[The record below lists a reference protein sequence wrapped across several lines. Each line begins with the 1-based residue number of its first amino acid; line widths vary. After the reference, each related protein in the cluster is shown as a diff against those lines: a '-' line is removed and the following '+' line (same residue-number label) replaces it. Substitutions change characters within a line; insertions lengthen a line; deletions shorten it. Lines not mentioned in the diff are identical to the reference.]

1 MGFEWLA
8 VAMFFGFIVI
18 LMAGYPVAFSFA
30 GTAIIFGTIGYF
42 VGAVDPNR
50 LRALL
55 FIWFG
60 TMSNFTLL
68 AIPYFIFLGAILE
81 KSGLA
86 EDLLNTI
93 GILLGPMR
101 GGLALTV
108 IIVGTL
114 LAATTGVVAATIIV
128 MGMLTM
134 PTMLKYGY
142 DKRLTAGLIVASG
155 TMAQMIPPSLVL
167 VLLSDQVGV
176 DVGDLFLG
184 AIVPGLMLA
193 GCYALYALFVAF
205 TRPGAAPPLP
215 PEART
220 VKGWALALQALNSV
234 LPPVLLIMAV
244 LGSIFGGIAT
254 PTEAGTV
261 GAVGALLLAA
271 IDGRLNWKLIK
282 DSSFSTMR
290 TTSLVVMILFC
301 ASMFS
306 LIFDAL
312 GGKTLITQMLV
323 NAPGGFW
330 GFVIIANIA
339 VFILG
344 IPLEFTEICFIVM
357 PLFVPAMDLLGID
370 KLWFSIVMAIN
381 LQTAFISPPVGFSLF
396 YLQSVAPKEV
406 TTVDIHRSALP
417 FVAIQL
423 IVLLVVIF
431 FPQTVTWLVD
441 LSNEMRRNAS
451 ADPSGM
457 TVMTLWLYTLIG
469 GLVLVIFGRILR
481 RSSRAA
487 VIPA

>member
-1 MGFEWLA
+1 MGYEWLA

-30 GTAIIFGTIGYF
+30 GTAIVFGLIGYF

-50 LRALL
+50 LKALL

-101 GGLALTV
+101 GGLGLTV
-108 IIVGTL
+108 VIVGTL

-128 MGMLTM
+128 MGMLM
-134 PTMLKYGY
+134 LPTMLKYGY
-142 DKRLTAGLIVASG
+142 DKRLATGLIVSSG
-155 TMAQMIPPSLVL
+155 TLAQMIPPSLVL

-176 DVGDLFLG
+176 DVGDLFMG
-184 AIVPGLMLA
+184 AVVPGLMLA
-193 GCYALYALFVAF
+193 GSYALYALFVAF
-205 TRPGAAPPLP
+205 TRPGAAPALP

-220 VKGWALALQALNSV
+220 VKGWALALQTLNSV
-234 LPPVLLIMAV
+234 LPPILLIMAV

-261 GAVGALLLAA
+261 GAMGALLLAA
-271 IDGRLNWKLIK
+271 TDGRLNWKLLK
-282 DSSFSTMR
+282 DASFSTMR

-312 GGKTLITQMLV
+312 GGKTLITELLV
-323 NAPGGFW
+323 NAPGGYW
-330 GFVIIANIA
+330 GFILIANIA

-396 YLQSVAPKEV
+396 YLQSTAPKEI
-406 TTVDIHRSALP
+406 TTLDIHRSAIP
-417 FVAIQL
+417 FVLIQ
-423 IVLLVVIF
+423 IVILLLVIA
-431 FPQTVTWLVD
+431 FPQTVTGLVNI
-441 LSNEMRRNAS
+441 SNEMRRNAS
-451 ADPSGM
+451 ADAGGLS
-457 TVMTLWLYTLIG
+457 VMTIWLYTLLTG
-469 GLVLVIFGRILR
+469 FGLVILGRILR
-481 RSSRAA
+481 RWT
-487 VIPA
+487 PAPRIA